1 MTRQIILRHLDKP
14 PLEDHEEDLRW
25 FCNSMGFGSGR
36 DTEKVAT
43 AIIATLL
50 RRYAREPGIPV
61 DEIAADLA
69 ISEAR
74 VNHHV
79 RHFLESGILFRRKKL
94 VCIRGNSL
102 CSLVREIRKDADRIF
117 DDLEEAA
124 AEIDA
129 LHGIPSRPK

>member
-1 MTRQIILRHLDKP
+1 MTRQIVLRYLEKP
-14 PLEDHEEDLRW
+14 PVVDDDEDLRW
-25 FCNSMGFGSGR
+25 FCNSLGFGTGR
-36 DTEKVAT
+36 DIESIST
-43 AIIATLL
+43 AIIAAIL
-50 RRYAREPGIPV
+50 RRYADEPGIPV
-61 DEIAADLA
+61 GEIANDLD

-79 RHFLESGILFRRKKL
+79 RHFLESGILFRRKKR

-102 CSLVREIRKDADRIF
+102 YSLVREIRKDADRIF

-129 LHGIPSRPK
+129 LHGIVNRPR